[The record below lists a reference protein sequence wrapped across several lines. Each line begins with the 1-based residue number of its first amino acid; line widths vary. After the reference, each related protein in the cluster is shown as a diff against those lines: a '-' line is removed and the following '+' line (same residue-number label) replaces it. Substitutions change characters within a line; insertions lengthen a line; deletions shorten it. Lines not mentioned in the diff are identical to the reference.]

1 VYSINQQEVIRIREE
16 VQPLV
21 RLDKSLGLPDV
32 AEDLENRNVVVVG
45 HGVQRV
51 GLVVDEL
58 LGQQEIVIKSLGEYL
73 GNIAGIAG
81 STILGDGR
89 VIMIIDIA
97 ELIETI
103 YKNAFSTSQVLT

>member
-1 VYSINQQEVIRIREE
+1 REE
-16 VQPLV
+16 VQPLI
-21 RLDKSLGLPDV
+21 RLDKALGLPKV
-32 AEDLENRNVVVVG
+32 REELANRNVVVVG

-51 GLVVDEL
+51 GLVVDQL

-73 GNIAGIAG
+73 GSISGIAG

-97 ELIETI
+97 ELIETV
-103 YKNAFSTSQVLT
+103 YSNKYTGAQVLK